1 MDTAELSGTIF
12 VIVFLLFLFVV
23 IPGIVVGIVVPVS
36 IHNHRYTDF
45 VNEHSA
51 TLRKIK
57 EINSRYSFSSIPN
70 FDMSHAY
77 DNNDFYP
84 TVSCKDYLTYQL
96 VYQQKKV
103 SKALS
108 DALDNAMYF
117 ALYKKEISACHYGE
131 YDVDI
136 SQYEVNPKTLSKF
149 EKRIIMSIIY
159 SPQTH
164 FSITVTLKRT
174 DINGNF
180 KERKWCTFQPETIKD
195 LIRRINQK
203 RGERYINDDIWN
215 SLVRVERAKVSNKMR
230 FAVFARDHERCVKCG
245 SRRNLE
251 VDHIYP
257 ISKGGKT
264 EMRNLQT
271 LCHRCN
277 VKKGNSIE

>member
-1 MDTAELSGTIF
+1 
-12 VIVFLLFLFVV
+12 
-23 IPGIVVGIVVPVS
+23 
-36 IHNHRYTDF
+36 
-45 VNEHSA
+45 
-51 TLRKIK
+51 
-57 EINSRYSFSSIPN
+57 
-70 FDMSHAY
+70 
-77 DNNDFYP
+77 
-84 TVSCKDYLTYQL
+84 
-96 VYQQKKV
+96 
-103 SKALS
+103 
-108 DALDNAMYF
+108 
-117 ALYKKEISACHYGE
+117 
-131 YDVDI
+131 
-136 SQYEVNPKTLSKF
+136 
-149 EKRIIMSIIY
+149 MSIIY

-203 RGERYINDDIWN
+203 RGERYIDDDIWN